1 MVIGGEK
8 LVRDFLGIVI
18 LGALI
23 THIALARKIPYK
35 LQAQCKIDVGQR
47 SELGTIRQAL
57 CLTTAV
63 KLVIPLIGDP

>member
-8 LVRDFLGIVI
+8 LVRDILGIVI

-35 LQAQCKIDVGQR
+35 PQAQCKIYVGKR
-47 SELGTIRQAL
+47 SEIGPIR
-57 CLTTAV
+57 
-63 KLVIPLIGDP
+63 